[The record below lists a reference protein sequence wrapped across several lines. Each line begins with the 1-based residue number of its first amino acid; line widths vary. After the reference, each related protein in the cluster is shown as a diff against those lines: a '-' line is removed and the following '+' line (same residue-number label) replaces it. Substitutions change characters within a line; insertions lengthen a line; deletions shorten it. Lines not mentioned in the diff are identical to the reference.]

1 MKNVLYAQLI
11 SIFAMLT
18 ISFSV
23 QCRKKK
29 HMMMVQ
35 SFAHML
41 YAFQYALLGAFSA
54 AYMDIIAVLRNLLF
68 YKYDKNRKQI
78 PIFLSISVIILTLLV
93 GYFSYNN
100 ILSLFPVIIA
110 ILYTIGA
117 SFKDPKVYKYVFG
130 FCAIGWLFYNF
141 RFKAYVC
148 VIGNIIEVVSTI
160 IALIR
165 ENKYKRNNKKRNK

>member
-1 MKNVLYAQLI
+1 MKNILYAQLI
-11 SIFAMLT
+11 GIFAMLT

-35 SFAHML
+35 SCAHML
-41 YAFQYALLGAFSA
+41 YAFQYALLGAISA
-54 AYMDIIAVLRNLLF
+54 AYMDVMAIIRNILF
-68 YKYDKNRKQI
+68 YKYDKNKKQI
-78 PIFLSISVIILTLLV
+78 PIILSIFIIILTSII
-93 GYFSYNN
+93 GYLNYTN
-100 ILSLFPVIIA
+100 ILSLVPVIIA

-130 FCAIGWLFYNF
+130 FCAIAWLFYNLK
-141 RFKAYVC
+141 FKAYVC
-148 VIGNIIEVVSTI
+148 VIGNIMEIISTI

-165 ENKYKRNNKKRNK
+165 DTKYKKTTKKKH

>member
-1 MKNVLYAQLI
+1 MKNILYAQLI
-11 SIFAMLT
+11 GIFAMLT

-35 SFAHML
+35 SCAHML
-41 YAFQYALLGAFSA
+41 YAFQYALLGAISA
-54 AYMDIIAVLRNLLF
+54 AYMDVMAIIRNILF
-68 YKYDKNRKQI
+68 YKYDKNKKQI
-78 PIFLSISVIILTLLV
+78 PIILSIFIIVLTSII
-93 GYFSYNN
+93 GYLNYTN
-100 ILSLFPVIIA
+100 ILSLVPVIIA

-130 FCAIGWLFYNF
+130 FCAIAWLFYNLK
-141 RFKAYVC
+141 FKAYVC
-148 VIGNIIEVVSTI
+148 VIGNIMEIISTI

-165 ENKYKRNNKKRNK
+165 DTKYKKTTKKKH